1 MNLVLVGFM
10 ASGKTAVG
18 RRIAR
23 RLGYGFLDMDQH
35 IEREVGCSISQ
46 LFEIEGEAYF
56 RTLETRLLSH
66 LHKLD
71 NYVVSTGGGVL
82 TTEGNLEILR
92 KVGVTAFLNADREE
106 ILKRLERDTR
116 RPKLQEGGLEE
127 TVARLLDERMPL
139 YTQCDI
145 TIDTKGKTA
154 NRVAGEIIRGLSRA
168 ASEKGT
174 RQPGEPP
181 ARDAATGA
189 RDGARPEAAP
199 EAAGGAPEA
208 AHPPAPPQP
217 PAEPSEEPSAES
229 SEEGRES

>member
-18 RRIAR
+18 RRIAQ
-23 RLGYGFLDMDQH
+23 RLGYGFLDMDHH
-35 IEREVGCSISQ
+35 IEREMGCSISQ

-82 TTEGNLEILR
+82 TSEGNLEILR
-92 KVGVTAFLNADREE
+92 KVGVSVFLNADRGE

-116 RPKLQEGGLEE
+116 RPKLKEGGLEE
-127 TVARLLDERMPL
+127 TVTRLLDERLPI

-145 TIDTKGKTA
+145 TIDTKGKTL
-154 NRVAGEIIRGLSRA
+154 NRVAGEIIRGLSQA
-168 ASEKGT
+168 ESEEGT
-174 RQPGEPP
+174 PQPGERDSAQP
-181 ARDAATGA
+181 ATEPA
-189 RDGARPEAAP
+189 AAP
-199 EAAGGAPEA
+199 EAVAEATDAG
-208 AHPPAPPQP
+208 HPPAPDGTSAEP
-217 PAEPSEEPSAES
+217 PAEFP
-229 SEEGRES
+229 EEGSES